1 MLNKKIKNWLLSFVE
16 KISHEEELIL
26 QEIQHYFFKNKTIEL
41 KETLFERIH
50 KKNKR
55 RLLGITYT
63 PIQIREELT
72 KNVLSIL
79 DKKKKYKKN

>member
-1 MLNKKIKNWLLSFVE
+1 MKQT
-16 KISHEEELIL
+16 SHEEELIL

-41 KETLFERIH
+41 NETLFERIH

-72 KNVLSIL
+72 KNVLDIL
-79 DKKKKYKKN
+79 NKKKHKKN